1 MTTCPQN
8 YVSSDGPRGR
18 RATPWSSHG
27 ALLIEACGADLAE
40 VGATVA
46 ELIAAQLFFS
56 D

>member
-1 MTTCPQN
+1 
-8 YVSSDGPRGR
+8 
-18 RATPWSSHG
+18 
-27 ALLIEACGADLAE
+27 LLIEVCGADLAE